1 MTLPR
6 MGGETV
12 RRRKR
17 REQGAAIIEAC
28 LTLIIFLTMVFS
40 LFDFGFSLFL
50 HQTFVHQARTGARYG
65 AINPGDLSA
74 IKNVVLYNHT
84 TGSGNGV
91 MGLSPASVSVARNG
105 TPGNRDDRIAV
116 TISGYGFSFVTPGW
130 AGNKTGKP
138 ISVVIPVEN

>member
-1 MTLPR
+1 
-6 MGGETV
+6 V

-17 REQGAAIIEAC
+17 REKGAAIIEAS
-28 LTLIIFLTMVFS
+28 LTLIIFLVMVFS

-65 AINPGDLSA
+65 AINPGDLTA
-74 IKNVVLYNHT
+74 IKNMVLYNQT

-91 MGLSPASVSVARNG
+91 MGLSPASVSVVRNG
-105 TPGNRDDRIAV
+105 TPGGNDDRIAV
-116 TISGYGFSFVTPGW
+116 TVSGYSFTFVTPGW

-138 ISVVIPVEN
+138 ISITIPVEN